1 MAIQDLINEVSSIQ
15 TKKQAIKEAI
25 TAKGITS
32 EGKLSKFADEIKQIS
47 TGEPDWYMINRIRL
61 EDGKERVLVR
71 SNVRDFSNVDIKQLT
86 EMGGGVYNESNSL
99 RARVEQ
105 DFHIVNGTFFKNKE
119 SLAVYNET
127 HEDVAISSDTHNDN
141 YKFIYSFNGKPKKE
155 VIFTDVNSYN
165 YLKPFQN
172 KPLLDRTAVYLKGSI
187 NIFIVDRFKE
197 YPIFKDIKD
206 LINTSTK
213 PQRLREVNINNDVP
227 IEFMP
232 IDSTMFI
239 FASQAQAN
247 MAAGFVRLNFN
258 DKDKITSKIALDPI
272 DQCFHSTSITTDA
285 SGTALY
291 MSASWYDSLPMGHY
305 MYIATL
311 NQNTYAVFVG
321 INYVVNA
328 DGLKEKNIE
337 VYPYRISIVNNYNI
351 INGQVAPNKSNIPY
365 TMIKEYS
372 SAEWYINL
380 GATDTIYSTEVKA
393 LRKKVLADNGTPEAN
408 ASKFLNGQDALI
420 CYSCRKNIRNHSVIV
435 QNLFK
440 KNSNRNI
447 DYNKASGTKFKISY
461 PENYSLIHDR
471 LLIDIYGQNS
481 KATGFI
487 FIGEDMG
494 YVELQKTTSP
504 VSSADISFYDNPIIN
519 DFIFLPEG
527 IGLDNT
533 ENKVMFLT
541 KINNNLT
548 RYAYTIKKSDN
559 TEITTALY
567 PTDKTV
573 PIFLYI
579 TTDTDIQ
586 NYIKSK
592 PLTDIWTEIQD
603 VLAHKEKYDAY
614 NEQ

>member
-1 MAIQDLINEVSSIQ
+1 MAIQDVINEVNSIQ
-15 TKKQAIKEAI
+15 SKKQAIKEAI
-25 TAKGITS
+25 TAKGVNS

-47 TGEPDWYMINRIRL
+47 TGEPDWYMINRMRL
-61 EDGKERVLVR
+61 EDGKERLLVR
-71 SNVRDFSNVDIKQLT
+71 SNVRDFTNVDIKQLT

-105 DFHIVNGTFFKNKE
+105 DLHIVNGTFFKNKE

-187 NIFIVDRFKE
+187 NIFILDRFKE

-247 MAAGFVRLNFN
+247 MAAGFVRLNLN
-258 DKDKITSKIALDPI
+258 DKTKTTSKIALDPI
-272 DQCFHSTSITTDA
+272 DQCFHATNMTTDTT
-285 SGTALY
+285 GTLLY
-291 MSASWYDSLPMGHY
+291 MSTDWYQSLPMGN
-305 MYIATL
+305 YIYIITL
-311 NQNTYAVFVG
+311 DKNTYSVFVG

-351 INGQVAPNKSNIPY
+351 INGQVAPNKSNIPH

-393 LRKKVLADNGTPEAN
+393 LHKKVLADNGTPEAN
-408 ASKFLNGQDALI
+408 ASKFLNGEDVLLQVNALKI
-420 CYSCRKNIRNHSVIV
+420 TTSNLPKNTVTD
-435 QNLFK
+435 NLFK
-440 KNSNRNI
+440 RFNDKGLPIVRYTKNGITFIKGSYIARDFADKAI
-447 DYNKASGTKFKISY
+447 SDNKI
-461 PENYSLIHDR
+461 
-471 LLIDIYGQNS
+471 
-481 KATGFI
+481 TGFI
-487 FIGEDMG
+487 RLSDDSNTMFLIELEEATDEIRSNRYLHLDVGYRDSAAIAPNGFPDINNKMVVFINGLKAFYIKKGNDYVTNDM
-494 YVELQKTTSP
+494 L
-504 VSSADISFYDNPIIN
+504 SATEKN
-519 DFIFLPEG
+519 
-527 IGLDNT
+527 IGLYLTSDTNT
-533 ENKVMFLT
+533 Q
-541 KINNNLT
+541 
-548 RYAYTIKKSDN
+548 D
-559 TEITTALY
+559 
-567 PTDKTV
+567 
-573 PIFLYI
+573 
-579 TTDTDIQ
+579 
-586 NYIKSK
+586 YIKSK
-592 PLTDIWTEIQD
+592 PLTDILTEIQD
-603 VLAHKEKYDAY
+603 VYNHKEEYDAY